1 MYIQHFHNFRTDD
14 INHNKCVITNTCV
27 QSIYGE
33 NKYLYQIN
41 SPKIR
46 TIFTKLRVD
55 SNCTQESRYRSYR
68 GKKSENN
75 LRLIVMCHKMFYMY

>member
-14 INHNKCVITNTCV
+14 INHNKCVIANTCV

-41 SPKIR
+41 SPKNKNHLYKI
-46 TIFTKLRVD
+46 K
-55 SNCTQESRYRSYR
+55 N
-68 GKKSENN
+68 
-75 LRLIVMCHKMFYMY
+75 RLELYTRK